1 MAAEPEISTMVLSF
15 VTASWP
21 FVNCTLTGVRRA
33 ALHGSR
39 DSFPART
46 LFDRPADPTAQN
58 EAAQFSSTEHRS
70 HRMTESALSARLPR
84 GRHGLPREQV
94 IASQRERILVATAEA
109 MAENGYIGTSVAA
122 ILKRAGVSRE
132 TFYEQFRSKEDCFEA
147 AYERAV
153 QLLLDRIAEA
163 TGTEDE
169 ADAITRMDRILRAYL
184 QYLVDD
190 PASARL
196 FLVEVFAVGSAAI
209 ARRAR
214 LLERFV
220 ELIADVL
227 DARTEPQ
234 RFACQAVAAA
244 IGSMVTARIAAGD
257 VGGLPALREPLLDLL
272 RRGGGLYGAALD
284 SCGEQSA

>member
-1 MAAEPEISTMVLSF
+1 
-15 VTASWP
+15 
-21 FVNCTLTGVRRA
+21 
-33 ALHGSR
+33 
-39 DSFPART
+39 
-46 LFDRPADPTAQN
+46 
-58 EAAQFSSTEHRS
+58 
-70 HRMTESALSARLPR
+70 MTESAISARLPR

-122 ILKRAGVSRE
+122 ILKRACVSRE

-147 AYERAV
+147 AYQRAV

-163 TGTEDE
+163 TEAEDAA
-169 ADAITRMDRILRAYL
+169 ADTGAIARMDRILRAYL

-209 ARRAR
+209 ARRAQ
-214 LLERFV
+214 LQERFV

-227 DARTEPQ
+227 DARTESQ
-234 RFACQAVAAA
+234 RFACQALAASV
-244 IGSMVTARIAAGD
+244 GSMVTARIAAGD
-257 VGGLPALREPLLDLL
+257 SGGLLALREPLLDLL
-272 RRGGGLYGAALD
+272 RRGGGLYGAALE
-284 SCGEQSA
+284 SSAEPSA

>member
-1 MAAEPEISTMVLSF
+1 
-15 VTASWP
+15 
-21 FVNCTLTGVRRA
+21 
-33 ALHGSR
+33 
-39 DSFPART
+39 
-46 LFDRPADPTAQN
+46 
-58 EAAQFSSTEHRS
+58 
-70 HRMTESALSARLPR
+70 MTESAISARLPR

-122 ILKRAGVSRE
+122 ILKRACVSRE

-147 AYERAV
+147 AYQRAV

-163 TGTEDE
+163 TEAQDAA
-169 ADAITRMDRILRAYL
+169 ADAGAIARMDRILRAYL

-209 ARRAR
+209 ARRAQ
-214 LLERFV
+214 LQERFV
-220 ELIADVL
+220 ELIAAVL

-234 RFACQAVAAA
+234 RFACQALAAA
-244 IGSMVTARIAAGD
+244 VGSMVTARIAAGD
-257 VGGLPALREPLLDLL
+257 SGGLLALREPLLDLL
-272 RRGGGLYGAALD
+272 RRGGGLYGAALA
-284 SCGEQSA
+284 SSAEPSA

>member
-1 MAAEPEISTMVLSF
+1 
-15 VTASWP
+15 
-21 FVNCTLTGVRRA
+21 
-33 ALHGSR
+33 
-39 DSFPART
+39 
-46 LFDRPADPTAQN
+46 
-58 EAAQFSSTEHRS
+58 
-70 HRMTESALSARLPR
+70 MTESAISARLPR

-163 TGTEDE
+163 TETEDG
-169 ADAITRMDRILRAYL
+169 APGDTDPMARMDRIFRAYL

-209 ARRAR
+209 ARRAQ
-214 LLERFV
+214 LQERFV
-220 ELIADVL
+220 ELIAAVL
-227 DARTEPQ
+227 DARTRQQ
-234 RFACQAVAAA
+234 RFACQALAAA
-244 IGSMVTARIAAGD
+244 VGSMVTARIAAGD
-257 VGGLPALREPLLDLL
+257 SAGLLVLREPLLELL
-272 RRGGGLYGAALD
+272 RRGGGLYGAALG
-284 SCGEQSA
+284 SSAEPSA

>member
-1 MAAEPEISTMVLSF
+1 
-15 VTASWP
+15 
-21 FVNCTLTGVRRA
+21 
-33 ALHGSR
+33 
-39 DSFPART
+39 
-46 LFDRPADPTAQN
+46 
-58 EAAQFSSTEHRS
+58 
-70 HRMTESALSARLPR
+70 MTESAISARLPR

-163 TGTEDE
+163 TETEDGAP
-169 ADAITRMDRILRAYL
+169 ADTDPMARMDRIFRAYL

-209 ARRAR
+209 ARRAQ
-214 LLERFV
+214 LQERFV
-220 ELIADVL
+220 ELIAAVL
-227 DARTEPQ
+227 DARTHQQ
-234 RFACQAVAAA
+234 RFACQALAAA
-244 IGSMVTARIAAGD
+244 VGSMVTARIAAGD
-257 VGGLPALREPLLDLL
+257 SAGLLVLREPLLDLL
-272 RRGGGLYGAALD
+272 RRGGGLYGAALG
-284 SCGEQSA
+284 SSGEPSA

>member
-1 MAAEPEISTMVLSF
+1 
-15 VTASWP
+15 
-21 FVNCTLTGVRRA
+21 
-33 ALHGSR
+33 
-39 DSFPART
+39 
-46 LFDRPADPTAQN
+46 
-58 EAAQFSSTEHRS
+58 
-70 HRMTESALSARLPR
+70 MTESAISARLPR

-122 ILKRAGVSRE
+122 ILKRACVSRE

-147 AYERAV
+147 AYQRAV

-163 TGTEDE
+163 TEAEDAAAE
-169 ADAITRMDRILRAYL
+169 TGAIARMDRILRAYF

-209 ARRAR
+209 ARRAQ
-214 LLERFV
+214 LQERFV

-227 DARTEPQ
+227 DARTESQ
-234 RFACQAVAAA
+234 RFACQALAASV
-244 IGSMVTARIAAGD
+244 GSMVTARIAAGD
-257 VGGLPALREPLLDLL
+257 SAGLLALREPLLDLL
-272 RRGGGLYGAALD
+272 RRGGGLYGAALE
-284 SCGEQSA
+284 SSAEPSA